1 MIDKKKINKNDI
13 PPENINLLSKDKKI
27 LLRSIKKEDV
37 YGNWWRWFNDPEVT
51 LYMNKGVKNN
61 TIEDQ
66 LAFYTK
72 VVSSDNNLVL
82 AICDYKTNKHIG
94 TTGLHNI
101 SWLQGKA
108 QFGIIIGEKDYWG
121 MKVGSRAW
129 RMIINYG
136 IENLNLK
143 SIDTKIFSKNLA
155 SIKIA
160 EKCGFQ
166 IIKLLKNDVEKNSKM
181 YDRVYMVLNQKN
193 WKKYYKI

>member
-1 MIDKKKINKNDI
+1 MEKKNNKKNI
-13 PPENINLLSKDKKI
+13 LLENINLLSKDKKI
-27 LLRSIKKEDV
+27 NLRSIKQEDV
-37 YGNWWRWFNDPEVT
+37 YGNWWGWFNDPEVT

-66 LAFYTK
+66 LAFYNK

-82 AICDYKTNKHIG
+82 AICDHKTNKHIG

-101 SWLQGKA
+101 SWLRGNA

-121 MKVGSRAW
+121 VGVGSKAW

-136 IENLNLK
+136 FENLKLK
-143 SIDTKIFSKNLA
+143 LIDTKIFSKNLA

-166 IIKLLKNDVEKNSKM
+166 TIKLLKNDVEKNGKM
-181 YDRVYMVLNQKN
+181 YDRVYMVLNQNN
-193 WKKYYKI
+193 WEKHYKI

>member
-1 MIDKKKINKNDI
+1 MDNKINKNDI
-13 PPENINLLSKDKKI
+13 LPKNINLLSKDKKI
-27 LLRSIKKEDV
+27 NLRSIREEDV

-66 LAFYTK
+66 LAFYNK
-72 VVSSDNNLVL
+72 VVSSDNNLVV
-82 AICDYKTNKHIG
+82 AICDHKTNKHIG

-101 SWLQGKA
+101 SWSQGNA

-121 MKVGSRAW
+121 MKVGSKSW
-129 RMIINYG
+129 RMLINYG
-136 IENLNLK
+136 FENLKLK

-160 EKCGFQ
+160 EKCGFKT
-166 IIKLLKNDVEKNSKM
+166 INLLKNDVEKNGKM
-181 YDRVYMVLNQKN
+181 YDRVYMVLNQNN